1 MEHIREVVKRKGDSL
16 TLRSPEPS
24 AISQRAPESL
34 DEAIQLIEDSGAPK
48 WFRPMMQLAQDRRQQ
63 AEAGRNQNYWDE
75 YEVNFWRIEAFKQ
88 AHGRTPM
95 QDWCQKNKA
104 EVAR

>member
-48 WFRPMMQLAQDRRQQ
+48 WFRPMMQLAQDRRHDLPDMTLQFLK
-63 AEAGRNQNYWDE
+63 AKFSGIPEKLVCEALMLYAGE
-75 YEVNFWRIEAFKQ
+75 FFPSV
-88 AHGRTPM
+88 
-95 QDWCQKNKA
+95 
-104 EVAR
+104 